1 MKTVSIDFDG
11 VIHAYSQGWQDGSC
25 YDGPMPGAIDGIKAL
40 LSDYAVFIL
49 STRDPNQIIEWFGKH
64 APEIPCGPIEDEEK
78 FWNKQGILG
87 VTNRKLAA
95 MVYID
100 DRAFVFT
107 DWKNTMRWRDH
118 FAVYPMTKI
127 AGHQGARMVDLTN
140 QP

>member
-11 VIHAYSQGWQDGSC
+11 VIHAYSEGWKDGSC

-40 LSDYAVFIL
+40 MENYSVFIL
-49 STRDPNQIIEWFGKH
+49 STRDVSQIAEWFGKH
-64 APEIPCGPIEDEEK
+64 APDIACGPIEDEEK

-87 VTNRKLAA
+87 ITNRKLPA

-100 DRAFVFT
+100 DRAFIFT
-107 DWKNTMRWRDH
+107 DWQTTMRWKDH
-118 FAVYPMTKI
+118 FAVYPMTKV
-127 AGHQGARMVDLTN
+127 AGIGARMVDLTN